1 MTHRRSKSFIT
12 VLRMKIGDSKV
23 IDVNDINKRNILIVL
38 ILMIFF
44 IGTTTMI
51 YHYGYDKGYEEG
63 TTKTTITTDYSTSPS
78 MTTEITATSKTNTSD
93 PDLILNNRYHAVING
108 TDVKIPVKDKNIKEQ
123 LKDTPPS
130 PSSSTTSTNTTARV
144 DQTLDLT
151 PIFKDYEKKHKWEV
165 GTGIGRVS
173 NEWYVPIEIQ
183 RNFGYDKGVSLQL
196 NVKDNKVDG
205 FQASY
210 KIRF

>member
-1 MTHRRSKSFIT
+1 
-12 VLRMKIGDSKV
+12 MKIGDSKV
-23 IDVNDINKRNILIVL
+23 IDFNDINKRNILIVI

-51 YHYGYDKGYEEG
+51 YHYGYDKGYKEG
-63 TTKTTITTDYSTSPS
+63 TTKTTTTTDSYTSPS
-78 MTTEITATSKTNTSD
+78 LTTEITAASKPNTSD
-93 PDLILNNRYHAVING
+93 PDLILNNHYHAVING
-108 TDVKIPVKDKNIKEQ
+108 NDIQIPVKDKYIKET
-123 LKDTPPS
+123 LKDTPLS
-130 PSSSTTSTNTTARV
+130 PSSSTTSTPTTARV

-173 NEWYVPIEIQ
+173 NEWYVPIEVQ
-183 RNFGYDKGVSLQL
+183 RNFGYNKGVSFQL

>member
-1 MTHRRSKSFIT
+1 
-12 VLRMKIGDSKV
+12 MKIGDSKV
-23 IDVNDINKRNILIVL
+23 IDFNDNKINILIGS

-44 IGTTTMI
+44 IGTTTMT
-51 YHYGYDKGYEEG
+51 YHYGYDKGYKEG
-63 TTKTTITTDYSTSPS
+63 ITKTTTTTDSSTSPS
-78 MTTEITATSKTNTSD
+78 LTTEITATSKTNTSD
-93 PDLILNNRYHAVING
+93 PDLILNNHYHAVING
-108 TDVKIPVKDKNIKEQ
+108 TDVQIPVKDRNIKEQ

-130 PSSSTTSTNTTARV
+130 PSIPSSSTSTTARV

-151 PIFKDYEKKHKWEV
+151 PVFKDYEKKHKWEV

-173 NEWYVPIEIQ
+173 NEWYVPIEVQ
-183 RNFGYDKGVSLQL
+183 RNFGYNKGVSFQL

>member
-1 MTHRRSKSFIT
+1 
-12 VLRMKIGDSKV
+12 MKIGDSKV
-23 IDVNDINKRNILIVL
+23 IDFNGINKRNILIVI
-38 ILMIFF
+38 ILMLFF

-51 YHYGYDKGYEEG
+51 YHYGYDKGYKEG
-63 TTKTTITTDYSTSPS
+63 TTKTTTTTDSYTSPS
-78 MTTEITATSKTNTSD
+78 LTTEITAANKTNTSD
-93 PDLILNNRYHAVING
+93 PDLILNNHYHAVING
-108 TDVKIPVKDKNIKEQ
+108 NDIQIPVKDKYIKET
-123 LKDTPPS
+123 LKDTPS
-130 PSSSTTSTNTTARV
+130 YPSSSTTSTTARV

-165 GTGIGRVS
+165 GAGIGRVS
-173 NEWYVPIEIQ
+173 NEWYVPIEVQ
-183 RNFGYDKGVSLQL
+183 RNFGYNKGVSFQL

>member
-1 MTHRRSKSFIT
+1 
-12 VLRMKIGDSKV
+12 MKIGDSKV
-23 IDVNDINKRNILIVL
+23 IDFNDINKRNILIVI

-51 YHYGYDKGYEEG
+51 YHYGYDKGYKEG
-63 TTKTTITTDYSTSPS
+63 TTKTTTTTDSYTSPS
-78 MTTEITATSKTNTSD
+78 LTTEITAASKTNTSD
-93 PDLILNNRYHAVING
+93 PDLILNNHYHAVING
-108 TDVKIPVKDKNIKEQ
+108 NDIQIPVKDKYIKKT
-123 LKDTPPS
+123 LKDTPLS
-130 PSSSTTSTNTTARV
+130 PSSSTTSTPTTARV

-165 GTGIGRVS
+165 GAGIGRVS
-173 NEWYVPIEIQ
+173 NEWYVPIEVQ
-183 RNFGYDKGVSLQL
+183 RNFGYNKGVSFQL

>member
-1 MTHRRSKSFIT
+1 
-12 VLRMKIGDSKV
+12 MKIGDSKV
-23 IDVNDINKRNILIVL
+23 IDFNGINKRNILIVI

-44 IGTTTMI
+44 IVTTTMI

-93 PDLILNNRYHAVING
+93 PYLILNNRYHAVING
-108 TDVKIPVKDKNIKEQ
+108 NDIQIPVKDKYIKET
-123 LKDTPPS
+123 LKGTPSS
-130 PSSSTTSTNTTARV
+130 PSSSTTSTTSTTARV

-173 NEWYVPIEIQ
+173 NEWYVPIEVQ
-183 RNFGYDKGVSLQL
+183 RNFGYNKGVSFQL
-196 NVKDNKVDG
+196 NVKDKKVDG

>member
-1 MTHRRSKSFIT
+1 
-12 VLRMKIGDSKV
+12 MKIGDTKV
-23 IDVNDINKRNILIVL
+23 LDFNGINKRNILIVL

-51 YHYGYDKGYEEG
+51 YQYGYDKGFKEG
-63 TTKTTITTDYSTSPS
+63 TTKTTTTTDSYTSPS

-108 TDVKIPVKDKNIKEQ
+108 TDVQIPVKDKNIKEP

-130 PSSSTTSTNTTARV
+130 PSSSTSTIARV

-173 NEWYVPIEIQ
+173 NEWYVPIEVQ
-183 RNFGYDKGVSLQL
+183 RNFGYNKGVSFQL

-205 FQASY
+205 FQTSY

>member
-1 MTHRRSKSFIT
+1 M
-12 VLRMKIGDSKV
+12 
-23 IDVNDINKRNILIVL
+23 IDFNGINKRNILIVL

-51 YHYGYDKGYEEG
+51 YHYGYDKGYKEG
-63 TTKTTITTDYSTSPS
+63 TTKTTTTTDSYTSPS
-78 MTTEITATSKTNTSD
+78 LTTEITATSKTNASD
-93 PDLILNNRYHAVING
+93 PDLILNNHYHAVING
-108 TDVKIPVKDKNIKEQ
+108 NDIQIPVKDKYIKES
-123 LKDTPPS
+123 LKDTPFS
-130 PSSSTTSTNTTARV
+130 PSSSTTSTASTTARV

-173 NEWYVPIEIQ
+173 NEWYVPIEVQ
-183 RNFGYDKGVSLQL
+183 RNFGYNKGVSFQL

>member
-1 MTHRRSKSFIT
+1 
-12 VLRMKIGDSKV
+12 MKIGDSKV
-23 IDVNDINKRNILIVL
+23 IDFNDINKRNILIVI

-63 TTKTTITTDYSTSPS
+63 TTKTTITTDSSTSPS
-78 MTTEITATSKTNTSD
+78 MTTEITAASKTNTSD

-108 TDVKIPVKDKNIKEQ
+108 TDVQIPVKDKNIKET
-123 LKDTPPS
+123 LKDTPS
-130 PSSSTTSTNTTARV
+130 SSSTSTTARV

-151 PIFKDYEKKHKWEV
+151 PLFKDYEKKHKWEM
-165 GTGIGRVS
+165 GIGVGRVS
-173 NEWYVPIEIQ
+173 NEWYVPIEVQ
-183 RNFGYDKGVSLQL
+183 RNFRYNKGVSLQL

>member
-1 MTHRRSKSFIT
+1 
-12 VLRMKIGDSKV
+12 MKIGDSKV
-23 IDVNDINKRNILIVL
+23 IDFNSINKRNILIVL

-63 TTKTTITTDYSTSPS
+63 TTKTTITTDFSTSPS

-108 TDVKIPVKDKNIKEQ
+108 TDVQIPVKDKNIKET
-123 LKDTPPS
+123 LKDTPSSPS
-130 PSSSTTSTNTTARV
+130 TSSSTSTTARV

-151 PIFKDYEKKHKWEV
+151 PLFKDYEKKRKWEM
-165 GTGIGRVS
+165 GIGVGRVS

-183 RNFGYDKGVSLQL
+183 RNFGYDKGVSFQL

-205 FQASY
+205 FQTSY

>member
-1 MTHRRSKSFIT
+1 
-12 VLRMKIGDSKV
+12 MKIGDSKV
-23 IDVNDINKRNILIVL
+23 IDFNDINKRNILIVI

-51 YHYGYDKGYEEG
+51 YHYGYDKGYKEG
-63 TTKTTITTDYSTSPS
+63 TTKTTTTTDSYTSPS
-78 MTTEITATSKTNTSD
+78 LTTEITAASKTNTSD
-93 PDLILNNRYHAVING
+93 PDLILNNHYHAIING
-108 TDVKIPVKDKNIKEQ
+108 TDIQIPVKDKYIKES
-123 LKDTPPS
+123 LKETPTSS
-130 PSSSTTSTNTTARV
+130 PSSSTTSTTSTTARV

-151 PIFKDYEKKHKWEV
+151 PIFKDYEKKHNLEV
-165 GTGIGRVS
+165 GTGIGMVS
-173 NEWYVPIEIQ
+173 NEWYVPIEVQ
-183 RNFGYDKGVSLQL
+183 RNFGYNKGVSFQL

>member
-1 MTHRRSKSFIT
+1 
-12 VLRMKIGDSKV
+12 MKIGDSKV
-23 IDVNDINKRNILIVL
+23 IDFNDVNKRNILIVI

-63 TTKTTITTDYSTSPS
+63 ITKTTITTDSSTSPS
-78 MTTEITATSKTNTSD
+78 MTTEITATSKTNMSD
-93 PDLILNNRYHAVING
+93 PDLILNNHYHAVING
-108 TDVKIPVKDKNIKEQ
+108 TDVQIPVKDKNIKEP

-130 PSSSTTSTNTTARV
+130 PSSSTSTTARV

-151 PIFKDYEKKHKWEV
+151 PVFKDYEKKHKWEV

-173 NEWYVPIEIQ
+173 NEWYVPIEVQ
-183 RNFGYDKGVSLQL
+183 RNFGYNKGVSFQL

-205 FQASY
+205 FQTSY

>member
-1 MTHRRSKSFIT
+1 MT

-23 IDVNDINKRNILIVL
+23 IDFNDINKRNILIGI

-51 YHYGYDKGYEEG
+51 YHYGYDKGYKEG
-63 TTKTTITTDYSTSPS
+63 TTKTITTTDSYTSPS
-78 MTTEITATSKTNTSD
+78 LTTEITATSKTNTSD
-93 PDLILNNRYHAVING
+93 PDLILNNHYHAVING
-108 TDVKIPVKDKNIKEQ
+108 TDIQIPVKDKDIKKS
-123 LKDTPPS
+123 LKDTP
-130 PSSSTTSTNTTARV
+130 SSSPPSTTARV

-173 NEWYVPIEIQ
+173 NEWYVPIEVQ
-183 RNFGYDKGVSLQL
+183 RNFGYNKGVSFQL

>member
-1 MTHRRSKSFIT
+1 M
-12 VLRMKIGDSKV
+12 
-23 IDVNDINKRNILIVL
+23 IDFNSINKRNILIVL

-51 YHYGYDKGYEEG
+51 YHYGYDKGYKEG
-63 TTKTTITTDYSTSPS
+63 TTKTTTTTDSYTSPS
-78 MTTEITATSKTNTSD
+78 LTTEITAASKTNTSA

-108 TDVKIPVKDKNIKEQ
+108 TDVQIPVKDKNIKET
-123 LKDTPPS
+123 LKDTHSSPS
-130 PSSSTTSTNTTARV
+130 PSSSTSTTARV

-151 PIFKDYEKKHKWEV
+151 PLFKDYEKKRKWEM
-165 GTGIGRVS
+165 GIGVGRVS

-183 RNFGYDKGVSLQL
+183 RNFGYDKGVSFQL

-205 FQASY
+205 FQTSY

>member
-1 MTHRRSKSFIT
+1 
-12 VLRMKIGDSKV
+12 MKIGDSKV
-23 IDVNDINKRNILIVL
+23 IDFNDVNKRNILIVI

-51 YHYGYDKGYEEG
+51 YHYGYDKGYKEG
-63 TTKTTITTDYSTSPS
+63 TTKTTTTTDSYTSPS
-78 MTTEITATSKTNTSD
+78 LTTEITAASKTNTSD
-93 PDLILNNRYHAVING
+93 PDLILNNKYHAVING
-108 TDVKIPVKDKNIKEQ
+108 NDIQIPVKDKYIKET
-123 LKDTPPS
+123 LKDTPSS
-130 PSSSTTSTNTTARV
+130 PSTSASTSTTARV

-151 PIFKDYEKKHKWEV
+151 PLFKDYEKKHKWE
-165 GTGIGRVS
+165 TGIGVGRVS
-173 NEWYVPIEIQ
+173 NEWYVPIEVQ
-183 RNFGYDKGVSLQL
+183 RNFGYNKGMSFQL

>member
-1 MTHRRSKSFIT
+1 
-12 VLRMKIGDSKV
+12 MKIGDSKV
-23 IDVNDINKRNILIVL
+23 IDFNDINKRNILIVI

-51 YHYGYDKGYEEG
+51 YHYGYDKGYKEG
-63 TTKTTITTDYSTSPS
+63 TTKTTTTTDSYTSPS
-78 MTTEITATSKTNTSD
+78 LTTEITAASKTNTSD
-93 PDLILNNRYHAVING
+93 PDLILNNHYHAVING
-108 TDVKIPVKDKNIKEQ
+108 NDIQIPVKNKYIKEA
-123 LKDTPPS
+123 LKDTPSS
-130 PSSSTTSTNTTARV
+130 PSSSTTSTTSTTARV

-183 RNFGYDKGVSLQL
+183 RNFGYDKGVSFQL

>member
-1 MTHRRSKSFIT
+1 
-12 VLRMKIGDSKV
+12 MKIGDSKV
-23 IDVNDINKRNILIVL
+23 IDFNGINKRNILIVL

-63 TTKTTITTDYSTSPS
+63 TTKTTTTTDSYTSPS
-78 MTTEITATSKTNTSD
+78 LTTEITAASKTNTSA
-93 PDLILNNRYHAVING
+93 PDLILNNKYHAVING
-108 TDVKIPVKDKNIKEQ
+108 NDIHIPVKDKYIKET
-123 LKDTPPS
+123 LKDTPSSPS
-130 PSSSTTSTNTTARV
+130 TSSSTSITARV

-151 PIFKDYEKKHKWEV
+151 PLFKDYEKKRKWEM
-165 GTGIGRVS
+165 GIGVGRVS

-183 RNFGYDKGVSLQL
+183 RNFGYDKGVSFQL

-205 FQASY
+205 FQANY

>member
-1 MTHRRSKSFIT
+1 
-12 VLRMKIGDSKV
+12 MKIGDSKV
-23 IDVNDINKRNILIVL
+23 IDVNGINKRNILIFL

-78 MTTEITATSKTNTSD
+78 MTTEITAANKTNTSA
-93 PDLILNNRYHAVING
+93 PDLILNNHYHAVING
-108 TDVKIPVKDKNIKEQ
+108 TDVQIPVKDKYIKEQ

>member
-1 MTHRRSKSFIT
+1 
-12 VLRMKIGDSKV
+12 MKIGDSKV
-23 IDVNDINKRNILIVL
+23 IDFNSINKRNILIVI

-63 TTKTTITTDYSTSPS
+63 TTKTTITTDSSTSPS

-108 TDVKIPVKDKNIKEQ
+108 TDVQIPVKGKNIKEQ
-123 LKDTPPS
+123 LKDTSSS
-130 PSSSTTSTNTTARV
+130 PSTSFSTSTTARV

-151 PIFKDYEKKHKWEV
+151 PLFKDYEKKRKWEM
-165 GTGIGRVS
+165 GIGVGRVS

-183 RNFGYDKGVSLQL
+183 RNFGYDKGVSFQL

-205 FQASY
+205 FQTSY

>member
-1 MTHRRSKSFIT
+1 
-12 VLRMKIGDSKV
+12 MKIGDSKV
-23 IDVNDINKRNILIVL
+23 IDVNGINKRNILIVL

-78 MTTEITATSKTNTSD
+78 MTTEITAASKTNTSD

-108 TDVKIPVKDKNIKEQ
+108 TDVQIPVKDKNIKEQ

>member
-1 MTHRRSKSFIT
+1 
-12 VLRMKIGDSKV
+12 MKIGDSKV
-23 IDVNDINKRNILIVL
+23 IDFNSINKRNILIVI

-63 TTKTTITTDYSTSPS
+63 TTKTTITTDSSTSPS

-108 TDVKIPVKDKNIKEQ
+108 TDVQIPVKDKNIKEQ
-123 LKDTPPS
+123 LKDTPSSPS
-130 PSSSTTSTNTTARV
+130 TSSSTSTTARV

-151 PIFKDYEKKHKWEV
+151 PLFKDYEKKRKWEM
-165 GTGIGRVS
+165 GIGVGRVS

-183 RNFGYDKGVSLQL
+183 RNFGYDKGVSFQL

>member
-1 MTHRRSKSFIT
+1 
-12 VLRMKIGDSKV
+12 MKIGDSKV
-23 IDVNDINKRNILIVL
+23 IDFNDINKRNILIVI

-51 YHYGYDKGYEEG
+51 YHYGYDKGYKEG
-63 TTKTTITTDYSTSPS
+63 TTKTTTTTDSYTSPS
-78 MTTEITATSKTNTSD
+78 LTTEITAASKTNTSD
-93 PDLILNNRYHAVING
+93 PDLILNNHYHAVING
-108 TDVKIPVKDKNIKEQ
+108 NDIQIPVKDKCIKES
-123 LKDTPPS
+123 LKDTS
-130 PSSSTTSTNTTARV
+130 TSAPSSSTTSTNTTARV

-173 NEWYVPIEIQ
+173 NEWYVPIEVQ
-183 RNFGYDKGVSLQL
+183 RNFGYNKGVSLQL

>member
-1 MTHRRSKSFIT
+1 
-12 VLRMKIGDSKV
+12 MKIGDSKV
-23 IDVNDINKRNILIVL
+23 IDVNGINKRNILIVL

-63 TTKTTITTDYSTSPS
+63 TTKTTITTDSSTSPS

-108 TDVKIPVKDKNIKEQ
+108 TDVQIPVKDNNIKEQ
-123 LKDTPPS
+123 LKDTPSSPS
-130 PSSSTTSTNTTARV
+130 TSSSTSTTARV

>member
-1 MTHRRSKSFIT
+1 
-12 VLRMKIGDSKV
+12 MKIGDSKV
-23 IDVNDINKRNILIVL
+23 IDFNGINKRNILIVL

-51 YHYGYDKGYEEG
+51 YHYGYDKGYKEG
-63 TTKTTITTDYSTSPS
+63 RTKTTITTDSSTSPS

-93 PDLILNNRYHAVING
+93 PDLILNNHYHAVING
-108 TDVKIPVKDKNIKEQ
+108 TDIQIPVKDKNIKEP
-123 LKDTPPS
+123 LKDTSTS
-130 PSSSTTSTNTTARV
+130 PSSSTSTTARV

-173 NEWYVPIEIQ
+173 NEWYVPIEVQ
-183 RNFGYDKGVSLQL
+183 RNFGYNKGMSLQL

>member
-1 MTHRRSKSFIT
+1 
-12 VLRMKIGDSKV
+12 MKIGDSKV
-23 IDVNDINKRNILIVL
+23 IDFNDINKRNILIVL

-63 TTKTTITTDYSTSPS
+63 TTKTTTTTDSSTSPS

-108 TDVKIPVKDKNIKEQ
+108 TDVQIPVKDKNIKEP
-123 LKDTPPS
+123 LKGTPPS
-130 PSSSTTSTNTTARV
+130 PASSTSTTARV

-173 NEWYVPIEIQ
+173 NEWYVPIEVQ
-183 RNFGYDKGVSLQL
+183 RNFGYNKGVSFQL

>member
-1 MTHRRSKSFIT
+1 
-12 VLRMKIGDSKV
+12 MKIGDSKV
-23 IDVNDINKRNILIVL
+23 IDFNDVNKRNILIVI

-51 YHYGYDKGYEEG
+51 YNYGYDKGYKEG
-63 TTKTTITTDYSTSPS
+63 TTKTTTTTDSYTSPS
-78 MTTEITATSKTNTSD
+78 LTTEITAASKTNASD
-93 PDLILNNRYHAVING
+93 PDLILNNHYHAVING
-108 TDVKIPVKDKNIKEQ
+108 TDIQIPVKDKYIKET
-123 LKDTPPS
+123 LKDTPSS
-130 PSSSTTSTNTTARV
+130 PSSSTTSTTTTARV

-173 NEWYVPIEIQ
+173 NEWYVPIEVQ
-183 RNFGYDKGVSLQL
+183 RNFGYNKGVSFQL

>member
-1 MTHRRSKSFIT
+1 
-12 VLRMKIGDSKV
+12 MKIGDSKV
-23 IDVNDINKRNILIVL
+23 IDFNDINKRNILIVI

-51 YHYGYDKGYEEG
+51 YHYGYDKGYKEG
-63 TTKTTITTDYSTSPS
+63 TTKTTTTTDSYTSPS
-78 MTTEITATSKTNTSD
+78 LTTEITAASKTNTSD
-93 PDLILNNRYHAVING
+93 PDLILNNHYHAIING
-108 TDVKIPVKDKNIKEQ
+108 NDIQIPVKDKYIKET
-123 LKDTPPS
+123 LKDTPSS
-130 PSSSTTSTNTTARV
+130 PSSSTTSNTTTARV

-173 NEWYVPIEIQ
+173 NEWYVPIEVQ
-183 RNFGYDKGVSLQL
+183 RNFGYNKGVSFQL

>member
-1 MTHRRSKSFIT
+1 
-12 VLRMKIGDSKV
+12 MKIGDSKV
-23 IDVNDINKRNILIVL
+23 IDFNGINKRNILIVI

-51 YHYGYDKGYEEG
+51 YHYGYDKGYKEG
-63 TTKTTITTDYSTSPS
+63 TTKTTTTTNSYTSPS
-78 MTTEITATSKTNTSD
+78 LTTEITATSKTNTSD
-93 PDLILNNRYHAVING
+93 PDLILNDHYHAVING
-108 TDVKIPVKDKNIKEQ
+108 TDIQIPVKDKHIKEA
-123 LKDTPPS
+123 LKDTPTSPT
-130 PSSSTTSTNTTARV
+130 PSSTPTTSTTARV

-173 NEWYVPIEIQ
+173 NEWYVPIEVQ
-183 RNFGYDKGVSLQL
+183 RNFGYNKGVSLQL

>member
-1 MTHRRSKSFIT
+1 
-12 VLRMKIGDSKV
+12 MKIGDSKV
-23 IDVNDINKRNILIVL
+23 IDFNDVNKRNILIVI

-51 YHYGYDKGYEEG
+51 YHYGYDKGYKEG
-63 TTKTTITTDYSTSPS
+63 TTKTTTDSYTSPS
-78 MTTEITATSKTNTSD
+78 LTTEITAASKTNTSD
-93 PDLILNNRYHAVING
+93 PDLILNNHYHAVING
-108 TDVKIPVKDKNIKEQ
+108 NDIQIPVKDKYIKET
-123 LKDTPPS
+123 LKDTPAS
-130 PSSSTTSTNTTARV
+130 PSSSTTSTTSTTARV

-173 NEWYVPIEIQ
+173 NEWYVPIEVQ
-183 RNFGYDKGVSLQL
+183 RNFGYNKGVSFQL

>member
-1 MTHRRSKSFIT
+1 
-12 VLRMKIGDSKV
+12 MKIGDSKV
-23 IDVNDINKRNILIVL
+23 IDFNGINKRNILIVL

-44 IGTTTMI
+44 IGTTTTMI
-51 YHYGYDKGYEEG
+51 YHYGYDKGYKEG
-63 TTKTTITTDYSTSPS
+63 TTKTNTTTDSYTSPS
-78 MTTEITATSKTNTSD
+78 LTTEITAASKTSTSD
-93 PDLILNNRYHAVING
+93 PDLILNNHYHAVING
-108 TDVKIPVKDKNIKEQ
+108 NDIQIPVKDKYIKET
-123 LKDTPPS
+123 LKDTPSS
-130 PSSSTTSTNTTARV
+130 PSSSTTSTTARV

-173 NEWYVPIEIQ
+173 NEWYVPIEVQ
-183 RNFGYDKGVSLQL
+183 RNFGYNKGVSFQL

>member
-1 MTHRRSKSFIT
+1 
-12 VLRMKIGDSKV
+12 MKIGDSKV
-23 IDVNDINKRNILIVL
+23 IDFNDVNKRNILIVI

-51 YHYGYDKGYEEG
+51 YHYGYDKGYKEG
-63 TTKTTITTDYSTSPS
+63 TTKTTTTTDSYTSPS
-78 MTTEITATSKTNTSD
+78 LTTEITAASKTNTSD
-93 PDLILNNRYHAVING
+93 PDLILNNHYHAVING
-108 TDVKIPVKDKNIKEQ
+108 NDIQIPVKDKYIKEA
-123 LKDTPPS
+123 LKDTPSP
-130 PSSSTTSTNTTARV
+130 PSSSTTSTPTTARV

-173 NEWYVPIEIQ
+173 NEWYVPIEVQ
-183 RNFGYDKGVSLQL
+183 RNFGYNKGVSFQL

>member
-1 MTHRRSKSFIT
+1 
-12 VLRMKIGDSKV
+12 MKIGDSKV
-23 IDVNDINKRNILIVL
+23 IDFNDVNKRNILIVI

-51 YHYGYDKGYEEG
+51 YHYGYDKGYKEG
-63 TTKTTITTDYSTSPS
+63 TTKTTTTTDSYTSPS
-78 MTTEITATSKTNTSD
+78 LTTEITAANKTNMSD
-93 PDLILNNRYHAVING
+93 PDLILNNHYHAVING
-108 TDVKIPVKDKNIKEQ
+108 TDIQIPVKDKYIKEP
-123 LKDTPPS
+123 LKGTPSS
-130 PSSSTTSTNTTARV
+130 PSSSTTSTTARV
-144 DQTLDLT
+144 NQTLDLT

-173 NEWYVPIEIQ
+173 NEWYVPIEVQ
-183 RNFGYDKGVSLQL
+183 RNFGYNKGVSLQL

>member
-1 MTHRRSKSFIT
+1 
-12 VLRMKIGDSKV
+12 MKIGDSKV
-23 IDVNDINKRNILIVL
+23 IDVNGINKRNILIFL

-78 MTTEITATSKTNTSD
+78 MTTEITAANKTNTSA
-93 PDLILNNRYHAVING
+93 PDLILNNHYHAVING
-108 TDVKIPVKDKNIKEQ
+108 TDVQIPVKDKNIKEQ

-205 FQASY
+205 FQTSY

>member
-1 MTHRRSKSFIT
+1 
-12 VLRMKIGDSKV
+12 MKIGDSKV
-23 IDVNDINKRNILIVL
+23 IDFNGINKRNIPIVL

-51 YHYGYDKGYEEG
+51 YHYGYDKGYKKG
-63 TTKTTITTDYSTSPS
+63 TTKITTTTTTDSYTSPS

-108 TDVKIPVKDKNIKEQ
+108 TDVQIPVKDKNIKKQ
-123 LKDTPPS
+123 LKDTPSSPS
-130 PSSSTTSTNTTARV
+130 PSSYTSTTAHV

-151 PIFKDYEKKHKWEV
+151 PLFKDYEKKRKWEM
-165 GTGIGRVS
+165 GIGVGRVS

-183 RNFGYDKGVSLQL
+183 RNFGYDKGVSFQL

>member
-1 MTHRRSKSFIT
+1 
-12 VLRMKIGDSKV
+12 MKIGDSKV
-23 IDVNDINKRNILIVL
+23 IDFNDVNKRNILIVI

-51 YHYGYDKGYEEG
+51 YHYGYDKGYKEG
-63 TTKTTITTDYSTSPS
+63 TTKTTITTDSYTSPS
-78 MTTEITATSKTNTSD
+78 LTTEITASSKTNTSD
-93 PDLILNNRYHAVING
+93 PDLILNNKYHAIING
-108 TDVKIPVKDKNIKEQ
+108 TDIQIPVKDKYIKET
-123 LKDTPPS
+123 LKDTPSS
-130 PSSSTTSTNTTARV
+130 PSSSTTSTTTTARV

-173 NEWYVPIEIQ
+173 NEWYVPIEVQ
-183 RNFGYDKGVSLQL
+183 RNFGYNKGVSFQL

>member
-1 MTHRRSKSFIT
+1 
-12 VLRMKIGDSKV
+12 MKIGDSKV
-23 IDVNDINKRNILIVL
+23 IDFNGINKRNILIVL

-51 YHYGYDKGYEEG
+51 YHYGYDKGYKEG
-63 TTKTTITTDYSTSPS
+63 TTKTTTTTDSYTSPS
-78 MTTEITATSKTNTSD
+78 LTTEITAASKTNASD
-93 PDLILNNRYHAVING
+93 PDLILNNHYHAIING
-108 TDVKIPVKDKNIKEQ
+108 NDIQIPVKDKYIKES
-123 LKDTPPS
+123 LKDTPTS
-130 PSSSTTSTNTTARV
+130 APSSSTTSTNTTARV

-165 GTGIGRVS
+165 GAGIGRVS
-173 NEWYVPIEIQ
+173 NEWYVPIEVQ
-183 RNFGYDKGVSLQL
+183 RNFGYNKGVSFQL

-205 FQASY
+205 FQTSY

>member
-1 MTHRRSKSFIT
+1 
-12 VLRMKIGDSKV
+12 MKIGDSKV
-23 IDVNDINKRNILIVL
+23 IDVNGINKRNILIVL

-63 TTKTTITTDYSTSPS
+63 ITKTTTTTDSSTSPS
-78 MTTEITATSKTNTSD
+78 LTTEITATSKTNTSD
-93 PDLILNNRYHAVING
+93 PDLILNNHYHAVING
-108 TDVKIPVKDKNIKEQ
+108 TDVQIPVKDKNIKEQ

>member
-1 MTHRRSKSFIT
+1 
-12 VLRMKIGDSKV
+12 MKIGDSKV
-23 IDVNDINKRNILIVL
+23 IDFNDINKRNILIVI

-63 TTKTTITTDYSTSPS
+63 TTKTTITTDSSTSPS
-78 MTTEITATSKTNTSD
+78 MTTEITAASKTNTSD

-108 TDVKIPVKDKNIKEQ
+108 TDVQIPVKDKNIKET
-123 LKDTPPS
+123 LKDTPSSPS
-130 PSSSTTSTNTTARV
+130 PSSSTSTTARV

-151 PIFKDYEKKHKWEV
+151 PLFKDYEKKRKWEM
-165 GTGIGRVS
+165 GIGVGRVS
-173 NEWYVPIEIQ
+173 NEWYVPIEVQ
-183 RNFGYDKGVSLQL
+183 RNFGYNKGVSFQL